1 MDFWQIFNGSWGKEF
16 VAGGFG
22 GIAAVISGHP
32 LDTIRVRQQKS
43 TTGSAFNILR
53 HMLFKEGPCSLYR
66 GMASPLFAST
76 LQNAMVFQ
84 SYTVLSR
91 ALDSY
96 IASKDSSSYKGVILG
111 GVGSGALQSFLIS
124 PVELVKIQVQL
135 RGTCEKKLP
144 HSKSSN
150 NGPIRVVK
158 NIWKNEGI
166 VGMYRGLCIT
176 MIRDAPSHGVYFWTY
191 EYMKEQ
197 LHPGCRK
204 NCDES
209 LNTMLVAGGL
219 AGVTSWIFCY
229 PFDVVKTRLQAQT
242 PSSMKYEGIF
252 DCFLKIVREEGHSA
266 LWRGVETAV
275 ARAFVVNGAIFAAYE
290 ATLRILF
297 HNNRSNQMQDTI

>member
-1 MDFWQIFNGSWGKEF
+1 
-16 VAGGFG
+16 
-22 GIAAVISGHP
+22 
-32 LDTIRVRQQKS
+32 
-43 TTGSAFNILR
+43 
-53 HMLFKEGPCSLYR
+53 
-66 GMASPLFAST
+66 
-76 LQNAMVFQ
+76 MVFQ
-84 SYTVLSR
+84 SYTVLTR
-91 ALDSY
+91 AFDSY
-96 IASKDSSSYKGVILG
+96 IAAKDPSSYKAVVLG

-135 RGTCEKKLP
+135 RGICGTKLP
-144 HSKSSN
+144 PSRSCK
-150 NGPIRVVK
+150 GPIRVVQ
-158 NIWKNEGI
+158 NIWKNEGL
-166 VGMYRGLCIT
+166 VGMYRGLFIT

-219 AGVTSWIFCY
+219 AGVTSWVFCY

-242 PSSMKYEGIF
+242 PSSLKYKGIF
-252 DCFLKIVREEGHSA
+252 DCFAKIVREEGHAA

-290 ATLRILF
+290 ATLRIMF
-297 HNNRSNQMQDTI
+297 NNYNQTRDTI